1 MKDFWGGG
9 GRFFQ
14 GFLGFRGIEERISRR
29 QQSIKETTK
38 LVE

>member
-1 MKDFWGGG
+1 MEDFGGG
-9 GRFFQ
+9 GRFFRR
-14 GFLGFRGIEERISRR
+14 FLGFRGIEERISRR